1 MIIWITGI
9 SGAGKTTLAKE
20 LIKKIKEKCNNVIG
34 IDGDIIREL
43 FGNDLGYDLESR
55 VSQIKRIQK
64 LALFLDKQEMIVVVS
79 ALYSREDLLNWN
91 RIHFKNYFEIYLDA
105 SLKLVTQ
112 RDVKGIYKQYQNGK
126 EKNVVGLDIPWQP
139 PLKHDLTINMDELP
153 STREIIDRI
162 FKKINLKISIDN
174 L

>member
-20 LIKKIKEKCNNVIG
+20 LIKKIKEKFNNVIG

-64 LALFLDKQEMIVVVS
+64 LALFLDKQEMIIV
-79 ALYSREDLLNWN
+79 
-91 RIHFKNYFEIYLDA
+91 
-105 SLKLVTQ
+105 
-112 RDVKGIYKQYQNGK
+112 
-126 EKNVVGLDIPWQP
+126 
-139 PLKHDLTINMDELP
+139 
-153 STREIIDRI
+153 
-162 FKKINLKISIDN
+162 
-174 L
+174 

>member
-20 LIKKIKEKCNNVIG
+20 LIKKIKEKYNNVLS

-43 FGNDLGYDLESR
+43 FGNDLGYDIESR
-55 VSQIKRIQK
+55 VSQIKRIQR
-64 LALFLDKQEMIVVVS
+64 LALFLDKQEIIVVVS

-91 RIHFKNYFEIYLDA
+91 RENFKKYFEIYLDV

-112 RDVKGIYKQYQNGK
+112 RDVKGIYKKFHNGQ
-126 EKNVVGLDIPWQP
+126 EKNVVGLDIPWNA
-139 PLKHDLTINMDELP
+139 PLKYDLSINMDKLP
-153 STREIIDRI
+153 TVQEIIDQI
-162 FKKINLKISIDN
+162 LKKINIKN
-174 L
+174 